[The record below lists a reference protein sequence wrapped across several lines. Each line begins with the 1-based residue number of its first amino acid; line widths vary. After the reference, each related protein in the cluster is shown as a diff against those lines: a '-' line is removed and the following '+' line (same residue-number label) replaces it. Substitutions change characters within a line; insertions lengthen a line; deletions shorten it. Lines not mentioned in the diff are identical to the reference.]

1 MKKNIKIPLFQ
12 MVYLVILLLLILLRI
27 LCNNLDLYI
36 NLANYI
42 SMVVAIASVFYSST
56 AKIHEKRRRNISK
69 AVFILIMIAFSGAG
83 FIILVSN
90 VDVPSII
97 NDVFTL
103 IALMF
108 CLCNKVFE
116 FIIVKIASL
125 KNK

>member
-42 SMVVAIASVFYSST
+42 SMVVAIASVFYTPT

-69 AVFILIMIAFSGAG
+69 TVFILIMIAFSGAG